1 MKKLKI
7 NKFRGS
13 NYFLSNFYEAP
24 VKYLG
29 MSYSNNEAAFQSA
42 KVLNT
47 KYANQRITFTHLRP
61 NEAKRKGSNVV
72 LRADWEKVK
81 DQVMYDI
88 VKAKFSNNADLKQ
101 KLLDTGTAELIE
113 GNTWGDTYWG
123 YDIRQKRGKNKLG
136 KILMKVRDE
145 LIRE

>member
-1 MKKLKI
+1 MVKETI

-13 NYFLSNFYEAP
+13 NYFLSNFYNAP

-29 MSYSNNEAAFQSA
+29 MTYRNNEAAFQSA
-42 KVLNT
+42 KVLGT
-47 KYANQRITFTHLRP
+47 KQANQRIVFTHLEP
-61 NEAKRKGSNVV
+61 SEAKHKGRHVT
-72 LRADWEKVK
+72 LRADWEQVK

-88 VKAKFSNNADLKQ
+88 VKAKFSDNTNLKQ

-123 YDIRQKRGKNKLG
+123 YDIKQKRGRNELG
-136 KILMKVRDE
+136 KTLMRVRNE
-145 LIRE
+145 LK